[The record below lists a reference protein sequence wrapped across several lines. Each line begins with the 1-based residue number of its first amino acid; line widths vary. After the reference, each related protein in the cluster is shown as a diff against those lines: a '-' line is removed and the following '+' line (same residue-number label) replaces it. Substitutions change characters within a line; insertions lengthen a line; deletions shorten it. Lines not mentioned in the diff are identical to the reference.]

1 MSPTIS
7 NVHDHELFK
16 SIKNG
21 ESTTIEFKLR
31 LSSVEKLAKEICAF
45 ANTKGGKIITG
56 VDDTGNVIGVDSYEE
71 TETVFFEAIKML
83 DPRPEIRISRHMLG
97 GRRIVVGLVS
107 RGVQKPYRVFLN
119 SGDSSVYIRLGSNI
133 HPLTRKQIKQLD
145 REDQVRKKIRITQL
159 QQVLLDDVSKNK
171 AITIKELARR
181 HNLSVARTS
190 CLLIP
195 LLRSGMIVKQG
206 HGKQIRYQVR

>member
-1 MSPTIS
+1 MNLTI
-7 NVHDHELFK
+7 NNAQDHELLK

-31 LSSVEKLAKEICAF
+31 LSSVEKMAKEICAF

-71 TETVFFEAIKML
+71 TETVFIEAINL
-83 DPRPEIRISRHMLG
+83 LEPRPEIRISRHRLD
-97 GRRIVVGLVS
+97 GRLIVVGLVS
-107 RGVQKPYRVFLN
+107 RGEKKPYRVFLN
-119 SGDSSVYIRLGSNI
+119 SGDSSVYIRLGSTI
-133 HPLTRKQIKQLD
+133 HPLTRKQIKQLG

-159 QQVLLDDVSKNK
+159 QQVMLDDISKNK
-171 AITIKELARR
+171 SITISELAHR

-190 CLLIP
+190 CLLVP
-195 LLRSGMIVKQG
+195 MLRSGMIVKQG
-206 HGKQIRYQVR
+206 HGKQSRYQVR